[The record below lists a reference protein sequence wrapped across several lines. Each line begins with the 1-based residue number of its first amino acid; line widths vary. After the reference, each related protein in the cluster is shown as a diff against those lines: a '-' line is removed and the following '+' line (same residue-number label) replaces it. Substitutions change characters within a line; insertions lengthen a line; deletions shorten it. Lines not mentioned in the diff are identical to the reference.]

1 MMFPSMREII
11 PEGESGE
18 YRIEHFEITPKEAER
33 EEMRSIYNRNYL
45 GRMTR
50 PGKFCRLIRGEG
62 WSRDVLMSDTHA
74 ERNTN
79 REVVKASHGHVLIAG
94 LGLGMVICPIAQKEE
109 VETVTVVEI
118 SKEVIGLIQPHLCKY
133 LGDDAKK
140 IKIFC
145 EDIFKFVPTH
155 KFDVIYFDIWCNI
168 SGDEY
173 EDTKKLHR
181 KFSRKLVRDG
191 DHFMESWMRW
201 LIKDLHFG
209 RW

>member
-1 MMFPSMREII
+1 MMFPQMREII

-18 YRIEHFEITPKEAER
+18 YRIEHFEITLKEAER
-33 EEMRSIYNRNYL
+33 EEMRSIYSRNYL

-50 PGKFCRLIRGEG
+50 PGRFCRLIRGEG
-62 WSRDVLMSDTHA
+62 WSRDILMSDTDA

-79 REVVKASHGHVLIAG
+79 RDVVRAAHGDVLLAG
-94 LGLGMVICPIAQKEE
+94 LGLGMVVCPIAQKGE
-109 VETVTVVEI
+109 VSSITIVEI
-118 SKEVIGLIQPHLCKY
+118 SQEVIDLVEPYLCKY
-133 LGDDAKK
+133 LGGDAEKVT
-140 IKIFC
+140 IIC
-145 EDIFKFVPTH
+145 EDIFEYVPTQ
-155 KFDVIYFDIWCNI
+155 KFDVIYFDIWGDVC
-168 SGDEY
+168 GDEY

-191 DHFMESWMRW
+191 DHFMGSWMRW